1 MKKSPFYIPPGY
13 VATPMELVVVVFFC
27 LLMFGVGV
35 MMWNERVEVPAVPK
49 SMVLRSAYVTHAV
62 GRSKL
67 SVYLYFNVGRGE
79 SDYKYRIE
87 FPSYEDG
94 LLDVRKHKKLWVAV
108 DADSDNTFVWAVY
121 DEEFLLMMSR
131 QQIARWA
138 RGNNI
143 ISYIMV
149 AYSSL
154 AVGYFVFYIIR
165 CGVFNRYCQRKVC
178 SEDREG

>member
-13 VATPMELVVVVFFC
+13 VATPMDLVVVVFFC

-49 SMVLRSAYVTHAV
+49 SMVLRSAYVTHAL
-62 GRSKL
+62 GRSKS

-87 FPSYEDG
+87 FPSYEIG

-131 QQIARWA
+131 QQIARWT
-138 RGNNI
+138 RDNNVV
-143 ISYIMV
+143 SYIMV

-154 AVGYFVFYIIR
+154 AVGFFVFYIIR

-178 SEDREG
+178 SEDRED